1 MGSTKP
7 KEVLNEKEV
16 SMLLN
21 RPRSQLAEI
30 WKRDALSQWAST
42 LNEPP
47 KTYAPTSH
55 IQKKVS
61 EVILSGEKCNQC
73 KTRRKKCIGVSLYR
87 ILFSKKRI
95 PFAHRLFCILN
106 TLKWSK
112 LHQPL
117 RQIIRDNFRELKGSS
132 FSITFACPD

>member
-87 ILFSKKRI
+87 ILFSKKT
-95 PFAHRLFCILN
+95 N
-106 TLKWSK
+106 TICP
-112 LHQPL
+112 PL
-117 RQIIRDNFRELKGSS
+117 VLYFEHPKMVEATPAAQANYKGQLQRVEGVE
-132 FSITFACPD
+132 F